1 MSKVRFVDSNISV
14 NSGGNTGGGSGIG
27 GGTVVIANPEYNG
40 NNKLQTIKIGSNSF
54 KIEGGNNNNTNGI
67 FIDLNDSKSTTNNL
81 QITGSLKVS
90 STVDVTGAISASEIT
105 ISEITGSEDTLPIKG
120 NVIINTNSTEPE
132 QEVFKIVGSEGTL
145 FTIDD
150 DLEGMLFT
158 ANNKSGH
165 PVLQASAS
173 GEVWIGKNPQSLY
186 TTAIISA
193 TTPNTDNVIISMSTG
208 SYDGAFFEYTA
219 ISGSHARA
227 GNISSIWNEESI
239 EFAESST
246 LDIGDTADLNFE
258 VKLIGGEFQL
268 ISNDTSGDYRIKTI
282 TKVI

>member
-1 MSKVRFVDSNISV
+1 MAKVRFVDSNIKIS
-14 NSGGNTGGGSGIG
+14 NSSGNNGGNG
-27 GGTVVIANPEYNG
+27 GGTVVIANPGYND
-40 NNKLQTIKIGSNSF
+40 NNTTLTSIKIGSNF
-54 KIEGGNNNNTNGI
+54 YKIEGGNNNNNNGI
-67 FIDLNDSKSTTNNL
+67 FIDLNNSKSTENNL

-105 ISEITGSEDTLPIKG
+105 IGEITGSEDPLPIKG
-120 NVIINTNSTEPE
+120 NVTINTNSTEPE

-165 PVLQASAS
+165 PILQASAS
-173 GEVWIGKNPQSLY
+173 GEVWIGKSPQSLY

-193 TTPNTDNVIISMSTG
+193 TTPNTDNVIISMRTG

-219 ISGSHARA
+219 ISESHARA
-227 GNISSIWNEESI
+227 GNISSIWNKGLV

-258 VKLIGGEFQL
+258 VKLNGGEFQL
-268 ISNDTSGDYRIKTI
+268 CSYDESGGYRIKTI